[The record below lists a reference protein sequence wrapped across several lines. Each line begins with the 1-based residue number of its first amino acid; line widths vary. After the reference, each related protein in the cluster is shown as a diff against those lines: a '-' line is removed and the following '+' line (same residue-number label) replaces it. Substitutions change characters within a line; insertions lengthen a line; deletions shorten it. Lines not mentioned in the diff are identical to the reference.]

1 MSYEIIKGAPI
12 PKNYPFDEMDIGDK
26 VIIND
31 KTIDAVR
38 SAVWYKNKNS
48 DRKFITRSGNFGI
61 AVFRVK

>member
-1 MSYEIIKGAPI
+1 MDYEIIKGASV
-12 PKNYPFDEMDIGDK
+12 PKKYPFDEMDIGDK

-31 KTIDAVR
+31 KSLDAVR

-48 DRKFITRSGNFGI
+48 DRKFITRSGNYGI